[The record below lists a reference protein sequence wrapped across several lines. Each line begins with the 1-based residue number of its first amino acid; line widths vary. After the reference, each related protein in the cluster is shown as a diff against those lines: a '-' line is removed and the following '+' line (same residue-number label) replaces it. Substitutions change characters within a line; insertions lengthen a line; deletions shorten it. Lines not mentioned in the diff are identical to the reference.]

1 MGSADD
7 GTFEHPMPFSVQQC
21 SCSWDRSNLDINIH
35 HEGASDS
42 RYQKAEKY
50 IPHPISSI
58 YDHFVSQR
66 ISLHCL

>member
-21 SCSWDRSNLDINIH
+21 SCSWDKSNLDINIH

-42 RYQKAEKY
+42 RYQKAEKH
-50 IPHPISSI
+50 IPYPI
-58 YDHFVSQR
+58 F
-66 ISLHCL
+66 